1 MDLLAAATG
10 MTALSNRLA
19 SASVHGTI
27 TPTLLVDAKLQLGAA
42 SLVLSEQRHGSHAAE
57 GLLAAAERL
66 SPNLTRVSDA
76 IKALDTGA
84 TFLKTRALYRG
95 AFG

>member
-1 MDLLAAATG
+1 MDLLAAAAG
-10 MTALSNRLA
+10 MSSLSSRLA

-27 TPTLLVDAKLQLGAA
+27 TPKLIVDAKLQMGAA
-42 SLVLSEQRHGSHAAE
+42 SMVLNAQRHGSHAAE
-57 GLLAAAERL
+57 GVLVAAERL
-66 SPNLTRVSDA
+66 DDNVGRLSDA
-76 IKALDTGA
+76 IKALDAGA